1 MLELLEKS
9 EEETQ
14 ILEAIRKKYNI
25 SQERFIDGYHFAV
38 SCNEG
43 VSRVESYEIAF
54 GVDKASATRSATNLF
69 RSKWIQDLI
78 RYTMIP
84 DETMYLQ
91 NRSDVIKRLMDIVND
106 ERASYREKTDAAK
119 ALQPYIK
126 EVKVGINIEAELSLN
141 EGNDIMTQFIGAIDK
156 LVGEKK
162 MIDNNKNIID
172 VEMIE

>member
-25 SQERFIDGYHFAV
+25 APERFIDGYNFAV
-38 SCNEG
+38 NCNEG
-43 VSRVESYEIAF
+43 ISRVESYEIAF

-91 NRSDVIKRLMDIVND
+91 NRSDVIKNLMDIIND

-126 EVKVGINIEAELSLN
+126 EVKVGINVEAELSLN
-141 EGNDIMTQFIGAIDK
+141 EGKDIMTEFVGAVK
-156 LVGEKK
+156 SLVGEKK
-162 MIDNNKNIID
+162 MIDNKGDIVD